1 MARQKNRLLLP
12 ILFST
17 LLILPLAL
25 MYLHGRTG
33 GRQTIL
39 SEAMTK
45 LATPGQN
52 TVAFLLDEAT
62 SLWRSYMYLVE
73 VERQNEQ
80 LRTERRDLLEL
91 VGRCQEAV
99 DENLRLTRLLDFKKS
114 RDELQTVTARVI
126 ARDTSPWY
134 RVLRVVLDRGAED
147 KVRSGM
153 PVVTHQGVVG
163 KIERV
168 TGSYCDVMLLTDSRS
183 RLSATVAGKEV
194 SGTLVGNGD
203 GVSYSATFQ
212 FPFQRVELQ
221 ADDLLVT
228 TGHEQIYPK
237 GLSVGRLVSGTVNPT
252 GKQLEIQV
260 NTAVDLGH
268 LDEVLIITSYYNS
281 AVDPW
286 KEEASG
292 QQH

>member
-12 ILFST
+12 ILFAA

-33 GRQTIL
+33 GRDTIL

-45 LATPGQN
+45 LALPGQT
-52 TVAFLLDEAT
+52 TVATTLDEVTSIWRAYIYLVKVEEQNEELRVERRELLD
-62 SLWRSYMYLVE
+62 
-73 VERQNEQ
+73 Q
-80 LRTERRDLLEL
+80 
-91 VGRCQEAV
+91 VGRCQESV
-99 DENLRLTRLLDFKKS
+99 DENLRLQRLLDFKKS
-114 RDELQTVTARVI
+114 RDEMQTITARVI

-134 RVLRVVLDRGAED
+134 RVLRVVLDRGVED
-147 KVRSGM
+147 RVRSGM
-153 PVVTHQGVVG
+153 PVVTHQGIVG
-163 KIERV
+163 KVERV
-168 TGSYCDVMLLTDSRS
+168 TGSYCDVMLITDSRS

-194 SGTLVGNGD
+194 TGTLVGNGD
-203 GVSYSATFQ
+203 GMSYSATFQ

-237 GLSVGRLVSGTVNPT
+237 GLNVGRLVSGTVNPT

-260 NTAVDLGH
+260 NPAADLGH

>member
-12 ILFST
+12 ILFAA

-33 GRQTIL
+33 GRDTIL

-45 LATPGQN
+45 LALPGQT
-52 TVAFLLDEAT
+52 TVATTLDEVTSIWRAYIYLVKVEEQNEELRVERRELLD
-62 SLWRSYMYLVE
+62 
-73 VERQNEQ
+73 Q
-80 LRTERRDLLEL
+80 
-91 VGRCQEAV
+91 VGRCQESV
-99 DENLRLTRLLDFKKS
+99 DENLRLQRLLDFKKS
-114 RDELQTVTARVI
+114 RDEMQTITARVI

-134 RVLRVVLDRGAED
+134 RVLRVVLDRGVED
-147 KVRSGM
+147 RVRSGM
-153 PVVTHQGVVG
+153 PVVTHQGIVG
-163 KIERV
+163 KVERV
-168 TGSYCDVMLLTDSRS
+168 TGSYCDVMLITDSRS

-194 SGTLVGNGD
+194 TGTLVGNGD
-203 GVSYSATFQ
+203 GMSYSATFQ

-237 GLSVGRLVSGTVNPT
+237 GLNVGRLVSGTVNPT

-260 NTAVDLGH
+260 NPAADLGH

-281 AVDPW
+281 AIDPW